1 MINRLQKNI
10 RHITNLFVLCLL
22 SFILVC
28 SCKIET
34 SSPTVITGIKITS
47 LPEKTVYYVGERID
61 YTGLNVTATYSDG
74 SEKEIMDY
82 TISLE
87 AGTTLTKEGKHAV
100 EIKYNGFSQTFSI
113 EVLPVITGIKIL
125 SLPKKTIYY
134 VNEKIDFDG
143 LKVSAIYSDGK
154 ENEIVDYKLS
164 LTTGTVLTKEKTY
177 SIEVQ
182 YEGFSQTFYIEV
194 LPVITE
200 IKISSLPE
208 KTVYYVSESIDYTG
222 LQVISVYSD
231 GHEEEITDYTLSLE
245 EGTVLAKEQTLTVN
259 IQFNGFSTAFDIEIR
274 PNQVSVVQ
282 VTLPEHFD
290 VENLLSYN
298 EANKTFIAK
307 TGFASYTWWL
317 DSEKLS
323 NQTSSYTLN
332 IANLSSGYHSL
343 MIVVKSSDYERYS
356 ATATINIMRE
366 ER

>member
-34 SSPTVITGIKITS
+34 SSPPVITGIKITS
-47 LPEKTVYYVGERID
+47 LPEKKVYYVGERID

-87 AGTTLTKEGKHAV
+87 AGTTLTKE
-100 EIKYNGFSQTFSI
+100 
-113 EVLPVITGIKIL
+113 
-125 SLPKKTIYY
+125 
-134 VNEKIDFDG
+134 
-143 LKVSAIYSDGK
+143 
-154 ENEIVDYKLS
+154 
-164 LTTGTVLTKEKTY
+164 KTY

-182 YEGFSQTFYIEV
+182 YEGFSQTFSIEV

-259 IQFNGFSTAFDIEIR
+259 IQFNGFSTSFDIEIC
-274 PNQVSVVQ
+274 PNQVSVIQ
-282 VTLPEHFD
+282 VTLPEHSD
-290 VENLLSYN
+290 VEGLLSYD
-298 EANKTFIAK
+298 ETKKTFTAK
-307 TGFASYTWWL
+307 NGFTSYTWWL

-343 MIVVKSSDYERYS
+343 MIVVKTSDDERYS
-356 ATATINIMRE
+356 AAATINIMRE

>member
-34 SSPTVITGIKITS
+34 SSPPVITGIKITS

-61 YTGLNVTATYSDG
+61 YTGLKVTATYSDG

-87 AGTTLTKEGKHAV
+87 AGTTLTKEGKHTV
-100 EIKYNGFSQTFSI
+100 EIKYNGFSQTFS
-113 EVLPVITGIKIL
+113 
-125 SLPKKTIYY
+125 
-134 VNEKIDFDG
+134 
-143 LKVSAIYSDGK
+143 
-154 ENEIVDYKLS
+154 
-164 LTTGTVLTKEKTY
+164 
-177 SIEVQ
+177 
-182 YEGFSQTFYIEV
+182 IEV

-282 VTLPEHFD
+282 VTLPEHSD
-290 VENLLSYN
+290 VEGLLSYD
-298 EANKTFIAK
+298 ETKKTFTAK
-307 TGFASYTWWL
+307 NGFASYTWWL

-343 MIVVKSSDYERYS
+343 MIVVKTSDYERYS